1 MSDWQKA
8 DLTKLK
14 ALQDN
19 LKKMRTVGQ
28 AQRIKE
34 LEKLEKGLDVF
45 DAKTQDQIRKVAN
58 VGTVD

>member
-14 ALQDN
+14 ELQDN
-19 LKKMRTVGQ
+19 LKKMRTVVQ

-34 LEKLEKGLDVF
+34 LEKLEKVLDVF

>member
-1 MSDWQKA
+1 MRDWQKA

-14 ALQDN
+14 ELQDN
-19 LKKMRTVGQ
+19 LKKMRTVVQ

-34 LEKLEKGLDVF
+34 LEKLEKVLDVF